1 MNVLR
6 QLWEGLWI
14 SWDAIRAHKLRST
27 LTTLG
32 IVIGV
37 VTVTVMATAINGL
50 HASFMQ
56 SISTLGT
63 DVLYA
68 TRINWM
74 VDSHEEWMKVSRRP
88 QITWDQVSRVAK
100 EMRLAQAVA
109 PFVQTQR
116 GVEYGERSSSS
127 VNVIGTSDQYQFT
140 GASEVTEG
148 RFFSAEE
155 SDGGRPVC
163 VVGNMVATNL
173 FVRESALGKR
183 IKIGG
188 RPYQVVGVLEKQ
200 GQVFGSFSLDN
211 QVIIPARQFTA
222 EFWRN
227 PDFQIH
233 VKVGDLAKLEDAY
246 EELRGVLRKVRHVP
260 PGVEDDFAVERQES
274 VLKVINRVTSIMA
287 GVGFFITGLSL
298 FVGGIG
304 IMNIMYVSVA
314 ERTREIGI
322 RKAIGAK
329 RRAILIQ
336 FLLEAAS
343 ICLLGGVIALGIAWL
358 VTLLL
363 GRFMPATMSLP
374 IVCVAL
380 VVSLVTGV
388 LSGFFPAWRAARMD
402 PVEALRN
409 E

>member
-1 MNVLR
+1 
-6 QLWEGLWI
+6 
-14 SWDAIRAHKLRST
+14 
-27 LTTLG
+27 
-32 IVIGV
+32 
-37 VTVTVMATAINGL
+37 
-50 HASFMQ
+50 
-56 SISTLGT
+56 
-63 DVLYA
+63 
-68 TRINWM
+68 
-74 VDSHEEWMKVSRRP
+74 
-88 QITWDQVSRVAK
+88 
-100 EMRLAQAVA
+100 MRLAQAVA

-116 GVEYGERSSSS
+116 GVEYGERGSSS

-140 GASEVTEG
+140 GASEVSEG

-155 SDGGRPVC
+155 SNGGRPVC

-173 FVRESALGKR
+173 FMQASALGKR

-233 VKVGDLAKLEDAY
+233 VKVGSLANLEDAY

-274 VLKVINRVTSIMA
+274 VLKTINRVTSIMA

-343 ICLLGGVIALGIAWL
+343 ICLLGGVIALAIAWL

-363 GRFMPATMSLP
+363 GRFMPASMSVP
-374 IVCVAL
+374 IVALAL

-388 LSGFFPAWRAARMD
+388 LSGFFPAWRAAKMD

>member
-1 MNVLR
+1 
-6 QLWEGLWI
+6 
-14 SWDAIRAHKLRST
+14 
-27 LTTLG
+27 
-32 IVIGV
+32 VIGI
-37 VTVTVMATAINGL
+37 VTVTVMATAINGV
-50 HASFMQ
+50 HASFLK
-56 SISTLGT
+56 SISTLNT

-68 TRINWM
+68 TRIDWM
-74 VDSHEEWMKVSRRP
+74 VESHEQWMKVSRRP
-88 QITWDQVSRVAK
+88 RITWDQVRRVAR
-100 EMRLAQAVA
+100 EMSLAQAVA

-116 GVEYGERSSSS
+116 AVEYEGRTSSS
-127 VNVIGTSDQYQFT
+127 VTVIGTSDQYQFT
-140 GASEVTEG
+140 GASTVAEG

-173 FVRESALGKR
+173 FIHEPALGKR
-183 IKIGG
+183 VKVGG
-188 RPYQVVGVLEKQ
+188 RAYQVVGVLQKE
-200 GQVFGSFSLDN
+200 GQVFGTFSLDN
-211 QVIIPARQFTA
+211 QVLIPVRQFTS

-233 VKVGDLAKLEDAY
+233 VKVGDLALLDDAY
-246 EELRGVLRKVRHVP
+246 EELRGVLRKVRHVA
-260 PGVEDDFAVERQES
+260 PGDDDNFAVERQES
-274 VLKVINRVTSIMA
+274 ILKVINRVTSVMA
-287 GVGFFITGLSL
+287 SVGFFITGLSL

-329 RRAILIQ
+329 RRAILVQ
-336 FLLEAAS
+336 FLLEAAC
-343 ICLLGGVIALGIAWL
+343 ICLLGGLIALGISWPI
-358 VTLLL
+358 TLLL
-363 GRFMPATMSLP
+363 GRVMPASMSLP
-374 IVCVAL
+374 IVAVAL
-380 VVSLVTGV
+380 LVSGLTGV

>member
-1 MNVLR
+1 VNTLNE
-6 QLWEGLWI
+6 LWEGLCI

-37 VTVTVMATAINGL
+37 VTVTVMATAINGV
-50 HASFMQ
+50 HASFLK
-56 SISTLGT
+56 SISTLNT

-68 TRINWM
+68 TRIDWM
-74 VDSHEEWMKVSRRP
+74 VESHEQWMKVSRRP
-88 QITWDQVSRVAK
+88 RITWDQVRRVAR
-100 EMRLAQAVA
+100 EMSLAQAVA

-116 GVEYGERSSSS
+116 PVEYKNRTSSS
-127 VNVIGTSDQYQFT
+127 VTVIGTSEQYQFT
-140 GASEVTEG
+140 GASTVGEG

-163 VVGNMVATNL
+163 VVGHMVATNL
-173 FVRESALGKR
+173 FLHEPPLGKR
-183 IKIGG
+183 VKVGG
-188 RPYQVVGVLEKQ
+188 RAYQVVGVLQKE
-200 GQVFGSFSLDN
+200 GQVFGTFSLDN
-211 QVIIPARQFTA
+211 QVLIPVRQFTS

-233 VKVGDLAKLEDAY
+233 VKVGDLAMLDDAY
-246 EELRGVLRKVRHVP
+246 EELRGVLRKVRHVA
-260 PGVEDDFAVERQES
+260 PGDDDNFAVERQES
-274 VLKVINRVTSIMA
+274 ILKVINRVTSVMA

-314 ERTREIGI
+314 ERTHEIGI

-329 RRAILIQ
+329 RRAILAQ

-343 ICLLGGVIALGIAWL
+343 ICLLGGLIALAIAWPI
-358 VTLLL
+358 TLLL
-363 GRFMPATMSLP
+363 GRVMPASMNLP
-374 IVCVAL
+374 IVGVAL
-380 VVSLVTGV
+380 LVSALTGV